1 MCRGALLVAESMV
14 WLEKIREQRRAEGRA
29 EARKVIQHALGK
41 ARESGDT
48 SRIEAYEEL
57 LRTFDVND
65 NLPSS
70 RH

>member
-14 WLEKIREQRRAEGRA
+14 WLERIREERRTEGRA
-29 EARKVIQHALGK
+29 EARKVIQRALAK

-48 SRIEAYEEL
+48 SHIEAYEEL
-57 LRTFDVND
+57 LRTFDGND

-70 RH
+70 HH